1 MALGLP
7 GILLGRTSF
16 MQNKVRKEA
25 KGGLEKFM
33 AGK

>member
-1 MALGLP
+1 
-7 GILLGRTSF
+7 LGRTSF